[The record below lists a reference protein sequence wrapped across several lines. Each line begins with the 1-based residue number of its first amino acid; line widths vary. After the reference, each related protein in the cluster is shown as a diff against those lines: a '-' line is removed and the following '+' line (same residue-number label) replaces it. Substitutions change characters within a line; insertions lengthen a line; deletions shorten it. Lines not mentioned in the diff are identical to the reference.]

1 MSSKNYLAIYAKSFN
16 WAGFFLPKKTYDK
29 CSALYDFCRVADNIA
44 DDENKIEIK
53 KDNFIKFRN
62 NFLNKNYDDPV
73 IKNMWHLINEF
84 NISTKIVGDL
94 FEGINSDIKENVHLN
109 SKKELLVYSYRVA
122 GTVGLMM
129 AKILNVRKEQSL
141 KSAIDLGIAMQLTNI
156 ARDVYEDANMGRV
169 YLPIELIGNVE
180 IDSIIEPSEEQEK
193 NIKTSIKNL
202 LYEAEKFY
210 NSALYGTRFIPLKA
224 RLPILIA
231 SVCYREIGRKLI
243 RNDCDTWQERT
254 TISTVKKL
262 ILVLK
267 AVMYLFT
274 KPFNIKKS
282 ETSKRNLLK
291 IFLNEDNKT

>member
-1 MSSKNYLAIYAKSFN
+1 MESNKYLNSLKDNGKTFFFSGLFLSKTQLNKAAK
-16 WAGFFLPKKTYDK
+16 
-29 CSALYDFCRVADNIA
+29 LYYFCRSLDDLGDTDQNPEIKNLKLKNIRNDFNSLDGGKWKEFFNEFELGQKA
-44 DDENKIEIK
+44 IIDLIDGIKSDLDEN
-53 KDNFIKFRN
+53 
-62 NFLNKNYDDPV
+62 
-73 IKNMWHLINEF
+73 
-84 NISTKIVGDL
+84 
-94 FEGINSDIKENVHLN
+94 FERKGWDS
-109 SKKELLVYSYRVA
+109 LLDYCYKVA
-122 GTVGLMM
+122 GTVGVLMLN
-129 AKILNVRKEQSL
+129 ILNVKKIDRALPYS
-141 KSAIDLGIAMQLTNI
+141 IDLGIAMQLTNI

-180 IDSIIEPSEEQEK
+180 IDSIIEPNEEQEENLK
-193 NIKTSIKNL
+193 ASIKNL

-231 SVCYREIGRKLI
+231 AVCYRDIGRKII

-254 TISTVKKL
+254 TVSTVKK
-262 ILVLK
+262 IVLVLK

-291 IFLNEDNKT
+291 IFLNEDNAT

>member
-1 MSSKNYLAIYAKSFN
+1 MESDKYLNSLKDNGKTFFFSGLFLSKKQLHKAAK
-16 WAGFFLPKKTYDK
+16 
-29 CSALYDFCRVADNIA
+29 LYYFCRSLDDLGDTDQNPEIKNLKLKNIRNDFNSLDGGEWKEFFNDFELGKKA
-44 DDENKIEIK
+44 ITDLIDGIKSDLDENFERKGW
-53 KDNFIKFRN
+53 DSL
-62 NFLNKNYDDPV
+62 LNYCYK
-73 IKNMWHLINEF
+73 
-84 NISTKIVGDL
+84 
-94 FEGINSDIKENVHLN
+94 
-109 SKKELLVYSYRVA
+109 VA
-122 GTVGLMM
+122 GTVGVLMLN
-129 AKILNVRKEQSL
+129 ILNVKKIDRALPYS
-141 KSAIDLGIAMQLTNI
+141 IDLGIAMQLTNI

-180 IDSIIEPSEEQEK
+180 IDSIIEPNEEQEK

-210 NSALYGTRFIPLKA
+210 NAALYGTRFIPLKA

-231 SVCYREIGRKLI
+231 AVCYRDIGRKLI

-254 TISTVKKL
+254 TISTIKKVV
-262 ILVLK
+262 LVLK

-291 IFLNEDNKT
+291 IFLNEDIET